1 MEQRS
6 NLLRPGPRSA
16 LGGGLGATSLV
27 LLFLFAA
34 TVPLAIAAWTQESSG
49 NFANEF
55 GAATAILGAAL
66 LYLQFLSS
74 GRFEWLSGRI
84 GIDRTMGFHR
94 IAAYAL
100 VGFAVTHPLSYVASE
115 LLNRPSIAASRLQVM
130 LISPWLR
137 SGVVTL
143 ALLVVMVGFASLR
156 TKPFVRYELWRAA
169 HGPLA
174 LVCGGLTLHHAMRV
188 GNYSANGELHAIW
201 VIYALSALGAA
212 LLVYVVRPW
221 RMWREG
227 WRVES
232 ANVTAAD
239 ITELVLRGPAK
250 TRLHIRGGQFV
261 WLTVFPNRPPLHDH
275 PFSIA
280 SGANFSPR
288 LRLLVRR
295 AGDCTDGFHKIAP
308 GTQVAIDGPHGS
320 FVLPLTT
327 TAIVMVA
334 GGVGIAPLLGI
345 LEEAAEQGDKR
356 PFRLLYGARSEASLV
371 GRNDLARLTGRLDL
385 KVTYCT
391 DEACSTPGIV
401 QGPICEDHLKALL
414 SGLKAGDISA
424 LLCGPPG
431 MMDKVS
437 DAFLSLG
444 IQMADIHYER
454 FDYAAGRSRI
464 DKRRRAIA
472 FAILGMV
479 VASAFMF
486 SLR

>member
-1 MEQRS
+1 M
-6 NLLRPGPRSA
+6 
-16 LGGGLGATSLV
+16 
-27 LLFLFAA
+27 
-34 TVPLAIAAWTQESSG
+34 
-49 NFANEF
+49 
-55 GAATAILGAAL
+55 
-66 LYLQFLSS
+66 
-74 GRFEWLSGRI
+74 
-84 GIDRTMGFHR
+84 
-94 IAAYAL
+94 
-100 VGFAVTHPLSYVASE
+100 
-115 LLNRPSIAASRLQVM
+115 
-130 LISPWLR
+130 
-137 SGVVTL
+137 
-143 ALLVVMVGFASLR
+143 
-156 TKPFVRYELWRAA
+156 
-169 HGPLA
+169 
-174 LVCGGLTLHHAMRV
+174 
-188 GNYSANGELHAIW
+188 
-201 VIYALSALGAA
+201 IYALSALGAA
-212 LLVYVVRPW
+212 LLVYVVRPR

-227 WRVES
+227 WQVES
-232 ANVTAAD
+232 ANVAAAD
-239 ITELVLRGPAK
+239 IAELVLRGPAK

-280 SGANFSPR
+280 SGPGFLPR

-320 FVLPLTT
+320 FVLPLAT

-356 PFRLLYGARSEASLV
+356 PFRLLYGARSEPSLV

-391 DEACSTPGIV
+391 DEACSTPGIA
-401 QGPICEDHLKALL
+401 QGPICRDHLNALI
-414 SGLKAGDISA
+414 SGLKVRDTSV
-424 LLCGPPG
+424 LLCGPPS

-437 DAFLSLG
+437 DGFLSLG
-444 IQMADIHYER
+444 IQMANIHYER

-472 FAILGMV
+472 FAVLGMV
-479 VASAFMF
+479 AASAFIF

>member
-1 MEQRS
+1 MEQS
-6 NLLRPGPRSA
+6 NLPEPGPRST
-16 LGGGLGATSLV
+16 LGSGLGATSLV

-34 TVPLAIAAWTQESSG
+34 TFPLAIAAWTQESSG

-55 GAATAILGAAL
+55 GAATAILGATL

-100 VGFAVTHPLSYVASE
+100 VGFAVTHPLSYVAPE
-115 LLNRPSIAASRLQVM
+115 LFNKPSVAASHLQAM
-130 LISPWLR
+130 LISPRLR

-143 ALLVVMVGFASLR
+143 ALLVVLVGFASLR
-156 TKPFVRYELWRAA
+156 TKPFVRYEFWRAA

-174 LVCGGLTLHHAMRV
+174 LVAGGLTLHHALRM
-188 GNYSANGELHAIW
+188 GNYSASGGLRAIW

-212 LLVYVVRPW
+212 LLVYVVRPR

-232 ANVTAAD
+232 ANVAATD
-239 ITELVLRGPAK
+239 ITELILRGPA
-250 TRLHIRGGQFV
+250 RHIRGGQFV

-280 SGANFSPR
+280 SGASFLPR

-295 AGDCTDGFHKIAP
+295 AGDCTDRFHKITP

-320 FVLPLTT
+320 FVLPLAT

-345 LEEAAEQGDKR
+345 LEDAAEQGDKR
-356 PFRLLYGARSEASLV
+356 PFRLLYGARNELSLV
-371 GRNDLARLTGRLDL
+371 SRNDLARLSGRLDL

-391 DEACSTPGIV
+391 DEACSTPGIA
-401 QGPICEDHLKALL
+401 QGPICGDHLNALI
-414 SGLKAGDISA
+414 SGLKVGDTSV
-424 LLCGPPG
+424 LLCGPPT
-431 MMDKVS
+431 MMENVS

-444 IQMADIHYER
+444 IQMANVHYER

-472 FAILGMV
+472 FAILGI
-479 VASAFMF
+479 VAAGAFIF